1 MPGSMGYYDR
11 AKPWALQYAGTLP
24 AGIARCANE
33 KDVQTCIA
41 WARKHGVSLAA
52 RSGGHSYAGYSMTTG
67 LLIDLTLMNSVAID
81 TRSGQAR
88 VGGGAKNKD
97 VYAALRAPGLAI
109 THGRCEEVGVAGLVL
124 GGGIGFN
131 MRAQGLTCDRLVS
144 TRIVT
149 ADGQAL
155 TCSETENA
163 DLFWAIR
170 GAGGGNFGV
179 HTQFTF
185 APFPANDIT
194 VFKITWSDKLEEV
207 FAAVQRM
214 ALAAPTTLGLKVSV
228 IAMPRQGVNQL
239 TVNLLGQL
247 VGREAELTS
256 LLASL
261 YAVASPTASTIREMS
276 YWDGQGFLSEE
287 GVPEYSHERSRFAT
301 TAISG
306 DGIATIFRNLRA
318 WPGTSVA
325 ATWKYF
331 LMGGVLNDKR
341 ATDMAFVHRGATM
354 ITSIE
359 LEWNPGD
366 DGTLLQKNFRWLDAF
381 HDEMAT
387 YTSASSYQNFI
398 DRRQTNYLDAYY
410 GSNIGRLMQ
419 VKRQVD
425 PNNVFTY
432 PQAIPLRW
440 S

>member
-1 MPGSMGYYDR
+1 MPESMGYYDR

-41 WARKHGVSLAA
+41 WGRKHGVSLAA
-52 RSGGHSYAGYSMTTG
+52 RSGGHSYAGYSTTTG
-67 LLIDLTLMNSVAID
+67 LLVDLTLMNAVMID
-81 TRSGQAR
+81 SRSGQAR

-131 MRAQGLTCDRLVS
+131 MRAHGLTCDRLVS

-149 ADGQAL
+149 AGGQAL
-155 TCSETENA
+155 TCSETENT

-170 GAGGGNFGV
+170 GAGGGNFGI

-194 VFKITWSDKLEEV
+194 VFNITWSDKLEAV

-214 ALAAPTTLGLKVSV
+214 ALAAPATLGLKVSV
-228 IAMPRQGVNQL
+228 TAMPQQGVNRL
-239 TVNLLGQL
+239 SVNLLGQL
-247 VGREAELTS
+247 VGREADLKS
-256 LLASL
+256 LLASV
-261 YAVASPTASTIREMS
+261 YAVASPSASTMREMP
-276 YWDGQGFLSEE
+276 YWDGQDFLSEE
-287 GVPEYSHERSRFAT
+287 GVPEYSHERSRFAR
-301 TAISG
+301 TAISD
-306 DGIATIFRNLRA
+306 DGIAAIFRNLRA

-331 LMGGVLNDKR
+331 LMGGAINDRK
-341 ATDMAFVHRGATM
+341 AADTAFVHRGATM
-354 ITSIE
+354 ITSID
-359 LEWNPGD
+359 LEWNPSDEGA
-366 DGTLLQKNFRWLDAF
+366 LLQRNYAWLDAF
-381 HDEMAT
+381 HDEMAA

-398 DRRQTNYLDAYY
+398 DRRQANYLDAYY
-410 GSNIGRLMQ
+410 GPNIGRLKQ

-425 PNNVFTY
+425 PGNVFTY
-432 PQAIPLRW
+432 PQAIPL
-440 S
+440 SGI